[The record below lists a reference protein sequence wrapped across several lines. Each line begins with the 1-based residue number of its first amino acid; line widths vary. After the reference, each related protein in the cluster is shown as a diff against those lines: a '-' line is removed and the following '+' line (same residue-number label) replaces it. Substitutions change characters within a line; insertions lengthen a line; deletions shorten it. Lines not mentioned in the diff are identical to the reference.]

1 MNLILEISLIFLLIL
16 SIFIILYIREKRFNH
31 ELNKEKEKFKN
42 IFDKSSDGIS
52 ILNDGI
58 FTECNDALVKLLR
71 YETKKEVL
79 NLTPSQ
85 LSPEYQ
91 EDGQKSLEKSLLMI
105 RIAKEC
111 GINHFEWTHIKKDGT
126 KFWADIVLT
135 NISTNDNEVIIH
147 ALWKDIQHT
156 KELEEELREININ
169 LENKISLAL
178 KENKHQ
184 ALLLMQQSRLAQM
197 GEMISMIAHQ
207 WRQPLNVLS
216 LATQGINLK
225 YKMDKLNSAEMS
237 KFNESS
243 QRQIKQMSNTINDF
257 RNFFKPE
264 KTKKIFEVSKSIY
277 HILDLISPIYEKEKI
292 NLEVNI
298 ASSIFTNGYFNELG
312 QTIVNL
318 INNAKDAMLEREIE
332 NKNIKIYTHLENKKL
347 RIIIEDNGGGID
359 EKIMDKI
366 FDPYFSTKDEK
377 NGTGLGLYMSKMIIE
392 EHMNGK
398 LSAINIENG
407 VKFIIELDTVD
418 N

>member
-298 ASSIFTNGYFNELG
+298 AASIFTNGYFNELG